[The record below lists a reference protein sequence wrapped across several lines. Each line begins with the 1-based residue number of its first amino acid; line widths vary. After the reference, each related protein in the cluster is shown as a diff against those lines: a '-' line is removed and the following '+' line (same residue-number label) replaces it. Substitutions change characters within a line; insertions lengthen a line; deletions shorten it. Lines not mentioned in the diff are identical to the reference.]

1 MKKRVE
7 HLQKQT
13 KSLESGII
21 KELSDI
27 GEGEEEQQGLID
39 RETWDKLDRDHLRNS
54 ALQKKNEEFLKTR
67 AELLKSRRAVHVLTG
82 AEALQVNLQL

>member
-13 KSLESGII
+13 KSLESGSI
-21 KELSDI
+21 KELSDFV
-27 GEGEEEQQGLID
+27 EGDDQQGLID